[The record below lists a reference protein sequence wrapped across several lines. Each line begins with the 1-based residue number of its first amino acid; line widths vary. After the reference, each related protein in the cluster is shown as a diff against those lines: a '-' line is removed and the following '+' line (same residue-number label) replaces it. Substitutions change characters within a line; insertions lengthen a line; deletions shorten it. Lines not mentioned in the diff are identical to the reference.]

1 MQKTMVSLT
10 VLLAGLLPAQE
21 FRATLAGRVTDP
33 TGAVVA
39 GARIEA
45 RAPSTGAVSSTTSAA
60 DGHYQIPFLT
70 PGEYVLTAEKEGF
83 RRSVR
88 DGVRLLVAERA
99 SVDFTLSVGEITQSV
114 TVTAETG
121 LVETETADRGLV
133 IESKRV
139 LNTPLQGRNIF
150 AQAWSAPG
158 VIVTAQVT
166 RLRPFDIAGSSSIAI
181 SGGRPSANEVL
192 IDGTTNLSRNGS
204 VAFVPSAEAVAEFRV
219 QTTAYDAQYGW
230 TTGGSINIITKGGS
244 NQFHGSA
251 FEFLQNT
258 HLNANTFNSN
268 RTGTARQS
276 SHINTFGG
284 DVGGP
289 VLKNKLFFYFAYEN
303 IRQVIPD
310 PFATSVP
317 SALQKQGDFSQTYY
331 ARDAAG
337 NLLAQTIYDPFSTT
351 DGPGGALVRTAFP
364 GNRIPAARQNA
375 IARNVLALIPPGNV
389 AGNPVTGLNNL
400 VSSGSTRK
408 FTDFFPEYNG
418 RGDYNLS
425 DRTRLF
431 IRYSRNALAEERG
444 FRYSTTSAVNL
455 AETSGNT
462 PFKRENHSATVSATR
477 ALNPTTV
484 VDVRLG
490 LARFLA
496 QSGSTIGAG
505 QDLAALG
512 FSPLF
517 AGQGVRWFPRFSWS
531 SYEGAGSTPSQNDP
545 ITQNTS
551 GGVQVAKTV
560 GQHNLKTGLGFV
572 MQRVYQKIPGFWAGN
587 FSFDQGFTGRDAL
600 RTEPGSGNGLASFLL
615 GTASSGFLD
624 VNSWPARQQRGWS
637 LYVQDDIRVTPKLK
651 INAGLRW
658 DYQGPVTDRFN
669 ALTRGFDRT
678 SASPLRAPGVD
689 LKGGLLY
696 AGAGGLDRGIF
707 DKDWNNFGPRFGAAY
722 QLSGKTVLRGGY
734 GLIYAQTFD
743 DPGNAP
749 GYSQRT
755 AMVTSIRT
763 GIPQN
768 TLTNPFPDGILQPV
782 GNRLGL
788 ATFLGQGYNVS
799 DPGRVVPWTHQFS
812 FEIQRELPGQFLVTA
827 AYVGSRGRGFSVS
840 KGINEIPREAFALG
854 ATELSRN
861 VANPLAGL
869 IPGTALNGATVQRQ
883 QLLRP
888 FIHFLGIGELNRSEG
903 RSKYDSFQLL
913 VYKRL
918 SHGLNFS
925 VSYTNSKTI
934 EQPLYSNAQDAQL
947 ETVIAAWDIPQ
958 SLQIN
963 GLYELPF
970 GKGKAAGASAPPA
983 VQRLIGG
990 WEVSGIARLQAGMP
1004 INFPGNATPTGR
1016 DPRLAERTL
1025 DRWFNTCTVLPNGT
1039 TRGCLSGEQPVWSV
1053 RPAFVLQTW
1062 SSRLASVRR
1071 PAIPNL
1077 DVSIIKNNRIGERF
1091 NLIFRTDFLNATNTP
1106 QFFSGP
1112 VVDVNSGNFG
1122 RIAGAMDQSNLPRF
1136 IQVSLKLQF

>member
-444 FRYSTTSAVNL
+444 FIYSTTSAVNL
-455 AETSGNT
+455 AETSSNT
-462 PFKRENHSATVSATR
+462 PFKRENHSATISLTH
-477 ALNPTTV
+477 ALSPTTV
-484 VDVRLG
+484 VDFRAG
-490 LARFLA
+490 LARFLG
-496 QSGSTIGAG
+496 QSGSSIGAN

-512 FSPLF
+512 FAQQYLSQ
-517 AGQGVRWFPRFSWS
+517 AVRWFPRFGWTDFN
-531 SYEGAGSTPSQNDP
+531 GAGATPSQNDP
-545 ITQNTS
+545 ISQNNS
-551 GGVQVAKTV
+551 VAV
-560 GQHNLKTGLGFV
+560 SVNRSLGRHSLKTGLSLGLN
-572 MQRVYQKIPGFWAGN
+572 RVYQKLPGFWAGN
-587 FSFDQGFTGRDAL
+587 FSFDQVFTGRDPL
-600 RTEPGSGNGLASFLL
+600 RAEPSSGNSLASFLM
-615 GTASSGFLD
+615 GTPSSGFID
-624 VNSWPARQQRGWS
+624 INSWPARQQRSWS
-637 LYVQDDIRVTPKLK
+637 LFVQDDIRVTPRLVV
-651 INAGLRW
+651 NAGLRF
-658 DYQGPVTDRFN
+658 DHQGPVTDRFN
-669 ALTRGFDRT
+669 ALTRGFDTT
-678 SASPLRAPGVD
+678 SASPLQVPGQN
-689 LKGGLLY
+689 LRGGLLY
-696 AGAGGLDRGIF
+696 AGAGSQPRGIF
-707 DKDWNNFGPRFGAAY
+707 EQDWNNFGPRIGAAY
-722 QLSGKTVLRGGY
+722 QIGDKWVLRGGY
-734 GLIYAQTFD
+734 GLLYAQTFD

-749 GYSQRT
+749 GFTQRT

-763 GIPQN
+763 GVPQN
-768 TLTNPFPDGILQPV
+768 TLTNPFPDGILQPF
-782 GNRLGL
+782 GNSLGL
-788 ATFLGQGYNVS
+788 ATFLGQGFAVS
-799 DPGRVVPWTHQFS
+799 DPARVLPWTHQFS
-812 FEIQRELPGQFLVTA
+812 FEIQRELPGQFLITA
-827 AYVGSRGRGFSVS
+827 SYVANRLRGFSVA
-840 KGINEIPREAFALG
+840 KGINEIPRDAFALG
-854 ATELSRN
+854 ATQLAAN
-861 VANPLAGL
+861 VANPLAGR

-888 FIHFLGIGELNRSEG
+888 FIQFLGINQLNRSEG
-903 RSKYDSFQLL
+903 RSRYESFQFV

-918 SHGLNFS
+918 SQGLNFS
-925 VSYTNSKTI
+925 VAYTNSKTI
-934 EQPLYSNAQDAQL
+934 ERSSYANAQDTQP
-947 ETVIAAWDIPQ
+947 EKVVAAWDVPQ
-958 SLQIN
+958 NLQLN

-970 GKGKAAGASAPPA
+970 GRNKKWASSAHPL
-983 VQRLIGG
+983 VRHLVGG
-990 WEVSGIARLQAGMP
+990 WEVSAIARLQEGMP
-1004 INFPGNATPTGR
+1004 MNFPANAVPTGA
-1016 DPRLAERTL
+1016 DPRLATRTL
-1025 DRWFNTCTVLPNGT
+1025 ERWFNTCTLLPNGS
-1039 TRGCLSGEQPVWSV
+1039 TRGCLSGEQPVWTT
-1053 RPAFVLQTW
+1053 RPAFTLQTW

-1071 PAIPNL
+1071 PVVRNL
-1077 DVSIIKNNRIGERF
+1077 DISVLKTNRISERI
-1091 NLIFRTDFLNATNTP
+1091 NLLFRTDLLNSTNTP
-1106 QFFSGP
+1106 QFFPGP
-1112 VVDVNSGNFG
+1112 VTDANSGNFG
-1122 RIAGAMDQSNLPRF
+1122 RISGAMDQSNLPRF
-1136 IQVSLKLQF
+1136 IQLSLKLQF